1 MVDLLITL
9 QCTEFNK
16 LFCLLQ
22 GFEKVRLGLPELIQC
37 SKNWTKLQDFF
48 GSVDKYW
55 KSFEGSVDIVF
66 ILLIS

>member
-1 MVDLLITL
+1 
-9 QCTEFNK
+9 
-16 LFCLLQ
+16 
-22 GFEKVRLGLPELIQC
+22 FEKVRLGLPELIQC

-55 KSFEGSVDIVF
+55 KSFEGSVDIGF